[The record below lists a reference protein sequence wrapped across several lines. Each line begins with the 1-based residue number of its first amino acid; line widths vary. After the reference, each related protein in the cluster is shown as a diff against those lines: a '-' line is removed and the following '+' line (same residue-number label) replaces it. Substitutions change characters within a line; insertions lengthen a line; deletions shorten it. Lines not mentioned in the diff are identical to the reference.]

1 MTRALSLRLA
11 SMCAAM
17 ALAACGG
24 TTDTG
29 GTTTPTSTPRT
40 YTGTFAAGGQRG
52 TISLTTG
59 TTATGTLH
67 LNGVTGDVTLGGSF
81 TSSTNTFNMTG
92 GGYTVVA
99 QPASGTASDIAPEA
113 AASAAPT
120 GPVFATTTAAPPV
133 LTGTVSGGQ
142 LALNATLTVVA
153 NTAST
158 SSGGTT
164 TTTPTRYCGVGTGSD
179 AAMIDLIINGTTAAA
194 NLVIM
199 GGQGTMTG
207 TATAN
212 TATVS
217 ITNPQKTNT
226 LTATFTFDG
235 TTATGVGTSTQ
246 YPAERTNVLL
256 TTAGCIDATA
266 PAAYS
271 RYVTIGYNNGQLT
284 RLDMLPGPPA
294 TGTVDFSGT
303 LFDLTGTFTAGTS
316 PGTGSFS
323 LSSSSWT
330 VAATAADSGVTGT
343 LARRSDGFTFG
354 LIGLG
359 SNTATPVSRYCG
371 TYTSRN
377 PSGANKSG
385 PVALLTRGASAKLA
399 IGQGGGS
406 PVFTANA
413 GGTWVFGMM
422 RSGYAYMAG
431 TLSGTT
437 FSGTYTDID
446 DYLGTFTATPC

>member
-1 MTRALSLRLA
+1 MTRAPSFWA
-11 SMCAAM
+11 AGVGAAM
-17 ALAACGG
+17 LLVACGG
-24 TTDTG
+24 SPSDTPV
-29 GTTTPTSTPRT
+29 TPADTPRT
-40 YTGTFAAGGQRG
+40 YSGTFAAGGQRG
-52 TISLTTG
+52 TITLTTG
-59 TTATGTLH
+59 TPASGTLH

-81 TSSTNTFNMTG
+81 TSSSNTFNMTG

-99 QPASGTASDIAPEA
+99 QPASGTVSDVAPDA
-113 AASAAPT
+113 PASASPT
-120 GPVFATTTAAPPV
+120 GPAFATTTAAAPV

-142 LALNATLTVVA
+142 LALNATLTAVS
-153 NTAST
+153 NTASGT
-158 SSGGTT
+158 ST
-164 TTTPTRYCGVGTGSD
+164 TTTPTRYCGVATGSD
-179 AAMIDLIINGTTAAA
+179 AAMLDLIINGTTAAA

-226 LTATFTFDG
+226 LTVSFTFDG

-246 YPAERTNVLL
+246 YPSERTNGVL

-266 PAAYS
+266 PAAYTK
-271 RYVTIGYNNGQLT
+271 YLTIGYNNGALA
-284 RLDMLPGPPA
+284 RLDMVPGSPA
-294 TGTVDFSGT
+294 TGSADLGSGQT
-303 LFDLTGTFTAGTS
+303 SDLTGTFTAGTGA
-316 PGTGSFS
+316 GTGSFS
-323 LSSSSWT
+323 LSSTSLT

-343 LARRSDGFTFG
+343 MARKSDGFTYG

-359 SNTATPVSRYCG
+359 SNAATPVTRYCG
-371 TYTSRN
+371 TYTSKN
-377 PSGANKSG
+377 PSGVAKTG
-385 PVALLTRGASAKLA
+385 PVMLLTRGASAKLA

-413 GGTWVFGMM
+413 GGTWVFGMV

-446 DYLGTFTATPC
+446 NYLGTFTVNPC